1 MNRKRICVAGIGAVG
16 GLLSAMLAPVCQTNL
31 TVYTRGEKAEKLRT
45 NGLVLHSE
53 FYGEK
58 RATVRVS
65 TCAEEIGV
73 QDLMIICVKNYSLEQ
88 IAEEL
93 RPCIGKGTV
102 LLPVLNGVDAGE
114 RLRHLFPEA
123 VVCDAVIYTISGANP
138 DGSVTQTGQF
148 THMFV
153 GSREM
158 DERHQQCARDVAQLF
173 METGFDCRFTENI
186 EGEIWQK
193 FVLNCAFNTLTA
205 RHRTTTGGIRENEK
219 MKADI
224 HSLLSEAYRAGI
236 AEGVQLPDDLVEVKY
251 DYVIYRQPAEG
262 TSSMARDVEAHRTI
276 ELDAFTGT
284 VLRLSQKHGLAA
296 PVTQEYHEA
305 LRNMTKQG

>member
-1 MNRKRICVAGIGAVG
+1 MIMKKFSFFVKLH
-16 GLLSAMLAPVCQTNL
+16 LLSP
-31 TVYTRGEKAEKLRT
+31 YTLGWHNTK
-45 NGLVLHSE
+45 
-53 FYGEK
+53 
-58 RATVRVS
+58 
-65 TCAEEIGV
+65 
-73 QDLMIICVKNYSLEQ
+73 II
-88 IAEEL
+88 
-93 RPCIGKGTV
+93 T
-102 LLPVLNGVDAGE
+102 
-114 RLRHLFPEA
+114 EA
-123 VVCDAVIYTISGANP
+123 
-138 DGSVTQTGQF
+138 
-148 THMFV
+148 
-153 GSREM
+153 
-158 DERHQQCARDVAQLF
+158 
-173 METGFDCRFTENI
+173 
-186 EGEIWQK
+186 K

>member
-1 MNRKRICVAGIGAVG
+1 MPPFLKGKGQGWVTAEY
-16 GLLSAMLAPVCQTNL
+16 AMLPAST
-31 TVYTRGEKAEKLRT
+31 TERKKRDGIKKDGRGVEIQRLIGRSLRQ
-45 NGLVLHSE
+45 
-53 FYGEK
+53 
-58 RATVRVS
+58 VRESISDRQPELIFMTGGVS
-65 TCAEEIGV
+65 R
-73 QDLMIICVKNYSLEQ
+73 M
-88 IAEEL
+88 EEL
-93 RPCIGKGTV
+93 RQWCREV
-102 LLPVLNGVDAGE
+102 
-114 RLRHLFPEA
+114 FPEA

-153 GSREM
+153 GSREK